1 MSVCELVLFK
11 TFAAVGRL
19 PYRNPVIMPSLDSS
33 RYNYI
38 S

>member
-11 TFAAVGRL
+11 SFAAAVKL
-19 PYRNPVIMPSLDSS
+19 PYHNPLIIPFLDSS

>member
-11 TFAAVGRL
+11 SFAAVVKL
-19 PYRNPVIMPSLDSS
+19 PYHNPVIMPSLDSS
-33 RYNYI
+33 VYNYI